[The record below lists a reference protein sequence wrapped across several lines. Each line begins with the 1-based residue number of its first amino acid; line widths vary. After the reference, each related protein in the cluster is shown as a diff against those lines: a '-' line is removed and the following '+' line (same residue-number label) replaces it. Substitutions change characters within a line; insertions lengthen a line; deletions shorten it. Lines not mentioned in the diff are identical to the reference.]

1 MWSLFNQLYQCVV
14 KCCQDTSTNSNQYEC
29 KSFQTWY
36 VSVISVYQHLPIAYQ
51 FFNKG
56 MVHFYPLYGWGTIWC
71 TEMFKGIFFS
81 KIFPQEHADCHRRAQ
96 YCKEWNLRG
105 RGAIFGRWI
114 FPGVRNVKKPKDGG
128 WTWWYVTR
136 ILYKIY
142 VNMNA
147 ICLMLCE
154 DDIYTYRI
162 LLSSSKLTPR
172 TRFVTV
178 VLGAFFSCRYCTVI
192 GSGARR
198 RFHQPQEWHRWH
210 PRIL

>member
-1 MWSLFNQLYQCVV
+1 M
-14 KCCQDTSTNSNQYEC
+14 
-29 KSFQTWY
+29 
-36 VSVISVYQHLPIAYQ
+36 SVISVYQHLPIAYQ

-114 FPGVRNVKKPKDGG
+114 FPGVRNVKKPKDGS

-154 DDIYTYRI
+154 DDIYIYIGFYSVHPSWPLGQGLWPSSLAPFFRAGTVQWLGLALGDDFINRRSDIDDI
-162 LLSSSKLTPR
+162 LESFSG
-172 TRFVTV
+172 FM
-178 VLGAFFSCRYCTVI
+178 GAC
-192 GSGARR
+192 
-198 RFHQPQEWHRWH
+198 
-210 PRIL
+210 